1 MRRVLLT
8 ATAEAQLPHQIWEAG
23 AQQVAPASSPSLG
36 RGEAARAR
44 GRDRETQDGTC
55 RVTVLC
61 QTLGRVLCLPD
72 TCLVLKLDMEKW
84 ELGGNKPVTRVMWL
98 VDG

>member
-1 MRRVLLT
+1 M
-8 ATAEAQLPHQIWEAG
+8 
-23 AQQVAPASSPSLG
+23 
-36 RGEAARAR
+36 
-44 GRDRETQDGTC
+44 
-55 RVTVLC
+55 TVLC

-72 TCLVLKLDMEKW
+72 TCLVLKLEMEKW